1 MNKDDQDWLDALAG
15 RPDAAADPDT
25 MRRAALL
32 RQAMRGQREAE
43 LADASPA
50 PGSHDGG
57 LDRLLFRLRREG
69 LLEKEKAGPRR
80 GFPAMFAMA
89 ATVLL
94 VMGLGWMMMF
104 GNDRSAQVAV
114 NAVPKQ
120 APEQAPEQAVAT
132 PGIAITQILPAEAPE
147 ELAAKLQQEFSSAGI
162 ALAQSAS
169 GVDIRLEADLPPTPS
184 ADALRLFERY
194 NLTIPADRKLHIEI
208 RQQAGQQ

>member
-104 GNDRSAQVAV
+104 GSDRSAQVAV
-114 NAVPKQ
+114 NAIPKQ
-120 APEQAPEQAVAT
+120 APEQAEAA
-132 PGIAITQILPAEAPE
+132 PGITITQILPAEAPE
-147 ELAAKLQQEFSSAGI
+147 ELAAKPQQEFSSAGI